1 MKKLPVGI
9 QSFEKIQEEGYLYID
24 KTRYIWELIDRGK
37 YYFLS
42 RPRRFG
48 KSLLISTLRCLFEG
62 RRELF
67 KGLWIENHWDWDKK
81 YPVIVID
88 FNEAEINTPEKL
100 QEELHRLLKEV
111 EKELG
116 IEEKIER
123 EGRKSLKGHFIT
135 VLLKA
140 REKFQEDVV
149 ILVDEYDKAI
159 ISHLGLGEKH
169 LAIAKENRRVL
180 QEFFGVIKGQEVA
193 RITKF
198 VFFTGVSK
206 FSKINIFSELNNLED
221 ITMVRKFSTLLGITQ
236 EELEEYFSDY
246 IHQLGEK
253 NNSSYKQTLALLQHY
268 YNGYR
273 FSKEN
278 IKVYNPFSILRC
290 LKENELNNYWFE
302 TGTPTFL
309 VNLIKENEYYIP
321 RLEGVILRDTDF
333 STYEIE
339 SLNLNSLLFQTGY
352 ITIKE
357 VVDKEEGIFS
367 LGYPNLEVKK
377 SFLEVIYR
385 TYTQQQETIIFSQ
398 IKKYLQ
404 SGKIEETIKIIQS
417 LYAGISYP
425 LSQRL
430 NEAYFHSLFY
440 LIMSG
445 AGIWAQTEVL
455 TSQGRIDL
463 VIELKDK
470 VYIIEFKCEQSSQ
483 KAIEQIKEKGYAQ
496 RYLSGEKK
504 IYLVG
509 INFSL
514 SKRNIE
520 EWKVVEV

>member
-62 RRELF
+62 RKKLF
-67 KGLWIENHWDWDKK
+67 KGLWIESHWDWDKK
-81 YPVIVID
+81 YPVVVID
-88 FNEAEINTPEKL
+88 FNVIPANTPE
-100 QEELHRLLKEV
+100 ELLSAISENLRKISESY
-111 EKELG
+111 G
-116 IEEKIER
+116 IEL
-123 EGRKSLKGHFIT
+123 SSP
-135 VLLKA
+135 LLSQKFA
-140 REKFQEDVV
+140 ELILQLREKFQEDVV

-321 RLEGVILRDTDF
+321 RLEGIILRDTDF

-483 KAIEQIKEKGYAQ
+483 KAIEQMKEKGYAQ

-520 EWKVVEV
+520 EWKVEKLNCR

>member
-62 RRELF
+62 RRGLF

-81 YPVIVID
+81 YPVVVID
-88 FNEAEINTPEKL
+88 FNVIPANTPE
-100 QEELHRLLKEV
+100 ELLSAISENLREIS
-111 EKELG
+111 ESYG
-116 IEEKIER
+116 IELSS
-123 EGRKSLKGHFIT
+123 SLLSQKFVELI
-135 VLLKA
+135 LQL
-140 REKFQEDVV
+140 REKFQVDVV

-206 FSKINIFSELNNLED
+206 FSKVSIFSELNNLSD
-221 ITMVRKFSTLLGITQ
+221 ITMNKRYAEITGITQ
-236 EELEEYFSDY
+236 EELEIYLKEY
-246 IHQLGEK
+246 IEEMA
-253 NNSSYKQTLALLQHY
+253 SSRKETNAFLMAKLKEY

-273 FSKEN
+273 FSKKE
-278 IKVYNPFSILRC
+278 ILLYNPFSILKC
-290 LKENELNNYWFE
+290 LDEQELNNYWFE

-321 RLEGVILRDTDF
+321 RLEKIILRDTDF

-377 SFLEVIYR
+377 SFLEVLYR
-385 TYTQQQETIIFSQ
+385 TYTQQQETITFSQ
-398 IKKYLQ
+398 IKKSLL

-445 AGIWAQTEVL
+445 AGIRAQTEVL